1 MNDRPEAVIISTSPS
16 SDRLDVALAR
26 YLGKN
31 RGVCQWLY
39 NQPDPDRA
47 VSTQAVLFNL
57 ENYLAPFDAVHLIG
71 HSINGMLAFLYSQKF
86 PDRVKS
92 LTLLAVGKNMAM
104 NWVSQ
109 YYFNL
114 HFLPICRECLLK
126 QMAINLFGKHPA
138 GELNFY
144 INLLGQDLN
153 RGFSPHSPLNLT
165 CQRNEQIPVPL
176 LVCGSEDDFICD
188 PDSLYSWQMFLK
200 STDRLC
206 LFSSGRHF
214 FHHFQVEAV
223 GRTIES
229 FWQTKAGLQQDSSL
243 TFCSEKPTQI

>member
-1 MNDRPEAVIISTSPS
+1 MKSKPEVVIVSTSPT

-26 YLGKN
+26 YLGKD
-31 RGVCQWLY
+31 RGVAQWIYSQL
-39 NQPDPDRA
+39 DPDLA
-47 VSTQAVLFNL
+47 PSTPEVLFNL
-57 ENYLAPFDAVHLIG
+57 ENYLAPFDPVHLIG
-71 HSINGMLAFLYSQKF
+71 HSLNGMLAFLYAQKF

-126 QMAINLFGKHPA
+126 QMAINLFGNRPP

-144 INLLGQDLN
+144 INLLDKDLN
-153 RGFSPHSPLNLT
+153 QGFSPHSPLSLT
-165 CQRNEQIPVPL
+165 CQKNDQIPVPL

-188 PDSLYSWQMFLK
+188 PDSLHSWQMFLK
-200 STDRLC
+200 STDRFC
-206 LFSSGRHF
+206 LFDSGRHF

-223 GRTIES
+223 GKAIES
-229 FWQTKAGLQQDSSL
+229 FWQTKVDLGQDSRYSMN
-243 TFCSEKPTQI
+243 PG